1 MPLNC
6 DIVYL
11 CSVSPI
17 SVSFCWDALNS
28 VLTSKFY
35 SVCSILVVFLLAKN
49 LIKRD
54 SIHDLKQDI
63 GGDDPL

>member
-1 MPLNC
+1 MFNWL
-6 DIVYL
+6 L
-11 CSVSPI
+11 LRFH
-17 SVSFCWDALNS
+17 SFHRKKTREIETSSIC